1 MYALKKDVVKLA
13 HHRLEKSSKGGG
25 EEGKIGSRIEASE
38 LDLVSNHKKNLTSAE
53 NVVIGGNYGTSPEQE
68 HNILEEDPDFCLQD
82 FGSDSEGSEDDL
94 EYDKKEEELLADL
107 KKLKNEAAQDE
118 VSKAIFNNIDPRIK
132 RVLFKSTGF
141 ALDSS
146 SLREKADSEIIE
158 IRPVEVSK
166 EATPGEFSKSKLNKQ
181 SKKRISAVVDEQPV

>member
-1 MYALKKDVVKLA
+1 M
-13 HHRLEKSSKGGG
+13 
-25 EEGKIGSRIEASE
+25 
-38 LDLVSNHKKNLTSAE
+38 
-53 NVVIGGNYGTSPEQE
+53 
-68 HNILEEDPDFCLQD
+68 
-82 FGSDSEGSEDDL
+82 
-94 EYDKKEEELLADL
+94 LADL

-146 SLREKADSEIIE
+146 SLREKADPEIIE

-166 EATPGEFSKSKLNKQ
+166 EATPGEFSKSKLNK
-181 SKKRISAVVDEQPV
+181 